1 MARVIHRHPDDCIP
15 QMGFDCYD
23 GGRSDY
29 FNLRL
34 GMDVPNDIQDCAVVA
49 VSVALTYY
57 PRVSSSPALSYSA
70 TLSELRNMNLRKRPW
85 MSKGFRETRKKFVVR
100 RFREI
105 IEERRK
111 RGTAKHKDPKYGVN
125 TVVLSR
131 VLRSKDFSFEFGE
144 PPVDRPICLCS
155 SKETFVI
162 DGVLTNGNDHS
173 FALINGTIV
182 ADYDFRKHFDGF
194 HVMHIWQRH

>member
-105 IEERRK
+105 IEERKKKGNCQTQRPK
-111 RGTAKHKDPKYGVN
+111 IRCKHRRSISSA
-125 TVVLSR
+125 TVEGLFVRIRRTSCGPTDMPVL
-131 VLRSKDFSFEFGE
+131 
-144 PPVDRPICLCS
+144 I
-155 SKETFVI
+155 
-162 DGVLTNGNDHS
+162 
-173 FALINGTIV
+173 
-182 ADYDFRKHFDGF
+182 
-194 HVMHIWQRH
+194 